1 MAVDNNK
8 FVKFGVGLIVLFL
21 VGVFLR
27 LAKPVLVP
35 FFLALFLSY
44 AITPVLDFLI
54 RNKIPKSVAL
64 TFILLVTFAFFYL
77 VGALFFSSGKALAAE
92 LPSFN
97 EMIKSVLAGV
107 DQVIKNPRLKTDI
120 MNWINGL
127 NAETVGPVIISVL
140 GTFFSFTSELLVI
153 FVFMIFILAGRG
165 RMEKKVVLAFS
176 PEQATTVTRA
186 VRRVDRQVQKYLAV
200 KSLVNLVVGG
210 LTAAITALF
219 GLPFALVFGVL
230 TFILNYIPN
239 FGSIIATAL
248 PVLLAVFFFPTLGRA
263 IGLVIILMAMHM
275 AVGNILEPKLMGKGL
290 ALSPLLVIFTLFF
303 WGWLWGIPGMILAI
317 PILAVIKIILG
328 NIPSLKFLEAL
339 MDA

>member
-1 MAVDNNK
+1 MDNDK
-8 FVKFGVGLIVLFL
+8 FIKFGVGIIVLFL

-35 FFLALFLSY
+35 FFLALFLSF
-44 AITPVLDFLI
+44 AIAPVLDFLV
-54 RNKIPKSVAL
+54 RRKIPKSVAL
-64 TFILLVTFAFFYL
+64 TAILLVMFALFYL
-77 VGALFFSSGKALAAE
+77 VGALFFSSGKTMAAD

-97 EMIKSVLAGV
+97 DMIKSVLAGV
-107 DQVIKNPRLKTDI
+107 DQTIKNPRLKTDI

-127 NAETVGPVIISVL
+127 NAERVGPLIISVL
-140 GTFFSFTSELLVI
+140 GTFFSFTSELLVV
-153 FVFMIFILAGRG
+153 FVFMMFILAGRG

-186 VRRVDRQVQKYLAV
+186 VRRIDHEVQKYLAV

-239 FGSIIATAL
+239 FGSIIATVL
-248 PVLLAVFFFPTLGRA
+248 PVLLAGFFFPTLGRA
-263 IGLVIILMAMHM
+263 IGLVIVLMAMHM
-275 AVGNILEPKLMGKGL
+275 AVGNIFEPKLMGKGL
-290 ALSPLLVIFTLFF
+290 ALSPLLVIFALFF

-317 PILAVIKIILG
+317 PILAVVKIILG

-339 MDA
+339 MD

>member
-1 MAVDNNK
+1 MDNSK
-8 FVKFGVGLIVLFL
+8 FVKFGVGIIVLFL

-35 FFLALFLSY
+35 FCLALFLSF

-54 RNKIPKSVAL
+54 RRKIPKSVAL
-64 TFILLVTFAFFYL
+64 TVILLVMFVCFYL
-77 VGALFFSSGKALAAE
+77 VGALFFSSGKALASD

-97 EMIKSVLAGV
+97 DMIKSVLTGV
-107 DQVIKNPRLKTDI
+107 DETIKNPRLKTDI

-127 NAETVGPVIISVL
+127 NAETVGPLIISVL
-140 GTFFSFTSELLVI
+140 GTFFSFTSELLII

-186 VRRVDRQVQKYLAV
+186 VRRVDHQVQKYLAV
-200 KSLVNLVVGG
+200 KSLVNLIVGG

-239 FGSIIATAL
+239 FGSVIATAL
-248 PVLLAVFFFPTLGRA
+248 PVLLAAFFFPTLGRA
-263 IGLVIILMAMHM
+263 IGLVIILMGMHM
-275 AVGNILEPKLMGKGL
+275 AVGNIVEPKLMGRGL
-290 ALSPLLVIFTLFF
+290 ALSPLLVIFALFF

-317 PILAVIKIILG
+317 PILAVIKIVLG